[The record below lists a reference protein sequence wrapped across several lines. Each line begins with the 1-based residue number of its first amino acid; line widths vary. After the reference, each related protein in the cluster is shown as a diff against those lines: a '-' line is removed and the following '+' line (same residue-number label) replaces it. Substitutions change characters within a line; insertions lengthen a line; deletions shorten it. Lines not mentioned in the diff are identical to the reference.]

1 MNARCRYCGKEIAG
15 DQGIFCDADCAAAYE
30 SSVRSKVGHMK
41 HLLMGLALSLLVILW
56 GPLSGNE
63 ILVGVGVAILGFVVA
78 RWPLATPETVQAV
91 GYVPSCEICRAIGV
105 TIVPLGLLLSLWM

>member
-1 MNARCRYCGKEIAG
+1 M
-15 DQGIFCDADCAAAYE
+15 
-30 SSVRSKVGHMK
+30 
-41 HLLMGLALSLLVILW
+41 
-56 GPLSGNE
+56 
-63 ILVGVGVAILGFVVA
+63 GVGVAILGFVVA